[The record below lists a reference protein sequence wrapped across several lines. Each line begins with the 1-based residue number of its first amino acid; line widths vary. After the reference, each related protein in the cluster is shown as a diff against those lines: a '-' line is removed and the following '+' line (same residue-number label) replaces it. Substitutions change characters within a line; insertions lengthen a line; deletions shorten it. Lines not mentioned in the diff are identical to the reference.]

1 MLPIL
6 GDTLKRA
13 LQSAGTRPDQV
24 AKVVIDSTNPR
35 VNREF
40 LGIAKVKPEQ
50 TADDFTNGVGRA
62 GTAHVG
68 LMLAKVLDG
77 AAPGD
82 RIAVVCGADGA
93 DALVLE
99 VTDRI
104 AKGRPRRSVD
114 RWLASKRNDLAYNT
128 YLKWR
133 GILPFEPPRRP
144 DPDRPAGPPM
154 QRSEHWKFGFIGGRC
169 TACGA
174 ANLPPQRVCVMCG
187 AVDQMAE
194 EPYADADC
202 KIATYTFDYLAYS
215 MQPPVVA
222 AVVDFAKGGR
232 INCQLTD
239 VDPQQVAIGNELE
252 MTFRKMYTAGGV
264 HNYFWKAR
272 PKR

>member
-1 MLPIL
+1 
-6 GDTLKRA
+6 
-13 LQSAGTRPDQV
+13 
-24 AKVVIDSTNPR
+24 
-35 VNREF
+35 
-40 LGIAKVKPEQ
+40 
-50 TADDFTNGVGRA
+50 
-62 GTAHVG
+62 
-68 LMLAKVLDG
+68 
-77 AAPGD
+77 
-82 RIAVVCGADGA
+82 
-93 DALVLE
+93 
-99 VTDRI
+99 VTDKI
-104 AKGRPRRSVD
+104 AKGRPRHTVD
-114 RWLASKRNDLAYNT
+114 RWLGSKRNDLGYNT

-169 TACGA
+169 TSCGA

-194 EPYADADC
+194 EAYADADC
-202 KIATYTFDYLAYS
+202 KIATYTLDYLAYS

-239 VDPQQVAIGNELE
+239 VDPQQVAIGDELE